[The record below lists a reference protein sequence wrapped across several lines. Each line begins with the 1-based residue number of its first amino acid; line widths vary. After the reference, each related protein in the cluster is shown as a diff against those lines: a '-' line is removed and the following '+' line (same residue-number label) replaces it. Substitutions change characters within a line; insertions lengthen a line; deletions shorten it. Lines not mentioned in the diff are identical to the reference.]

1 MQEYE
6 PIKKI
11 LDRERIRT
19 DLKNRLLSKSYFLGG
34 WTILLLVPYLLMYL
48 AFYNVVEN
56 TIIVHIV
63 FLTLLAVL
71 AIPFVKHLRPILT
84 LARMRNDNYLFVE
97 DEIDFIKE
105 NVIKGM
111 HLVLRSRSLRWE
123 PILEHAIVFKTHGEL
138 LVERYQ
144 LEGHKGSDKVYV
156 VLSRHKPERVILCYN
171 AEQYELHM

>member
-19 DLKNRLLSKSYFLGG
+19 DLKNRLLSKCYVLGG
-34 WTILLLVPYLLMYL
+34 WTVLLLTLYLLLYL
-48 AFYNVVEN
+48 AFYNTVEK

-63 FLTLLAVL
+63 FLSIAAVL

-84 LARMRNDNYLFVE
+84 LARMRNGNYLLVE

-111 HLVLRSRSLRWE
+111 HLVMRSRSLRWE
-123 PILEHAIVFKTHGEL
+123 PILEHAIVFKTHGKL
-138 LVERYQ
+138 LLERHQ
-144 LEGHKGSDKVYV
+144 LEGHKGGDKVYV
-156 VLSRHKPERVILCYN
+156 VLSKHKPERAILCYN
-171 AEQYELHM
+171 ANQYKLDM